1 MNRLCLW
8 WILGKV
14 KLRKVSWALNKPP
27 LSNTIHHKLPVQSGR
42 EAGSSQLT
50 KHEYHKRSVHEHRG
64 TPVRFS
70 CVYHSH
76 AAHAT
81 LFILTQKYIIISVA
95 KTLYRYFSLWSSGQL
110 DSPPVSSTLL
120 LLSSKT
126 PLLTFLM
133 FGGFLRKHLKKR
145 CWGAWYS
152 FTPSFA
158 LVSQQLYFK
167 TESEPG

>member
-76 AAHAT
+76 AVHAT

-95 KTLYRYFSLWSSGQL
+95 KTLYRYSLSGVQ
-110 DSPPVSSTLL
+110 DSWIL
-120 LLSSKT
+120 LLSPPHFSSSPPRRLFWLFWCLEVFSGRT
-126 PLLTFLM
+126 PQEATSGCLILF
-133 FGGFLRKHLKKR
+133 
-145 CWGAWYS
+145 YS
-152 FTPSFA
+152 FLCSRLTAA
-158 LVSQQLYFK
+158 LL
-167 TESEPG
+167 